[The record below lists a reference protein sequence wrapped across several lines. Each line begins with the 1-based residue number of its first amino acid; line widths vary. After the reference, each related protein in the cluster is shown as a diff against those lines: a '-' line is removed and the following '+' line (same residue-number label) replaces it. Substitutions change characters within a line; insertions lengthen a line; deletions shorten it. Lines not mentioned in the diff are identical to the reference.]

1 LPILTEQLTKYYGR
15 SRGIAG
21 VDLEV
26 RQGEIFGFLGPNGA
40 GKTTTIRL
48 LLGFIRPTSGQASV
62 LGLDVRRDSLAIR
75 ERVGY
80 IPGDVRLYEELTGS
94 AFLDYMA
101 GFRKS
106 RTNNRRRELADRLD
120 INLSVR
126 LKQASR
132 GMKQKVAIVQALMH
146 DPDLLILDEPTSGL
160 DPLVQSDFYGL
171 LKEEQGRGKTVFLSS
186 HILSEVEKVCDR
198 VAIIREGR
206 IEVVEDIHGLKSRR
220 VKVMEVTFTQE
231 CPPAELEVPGVLAVE
246 GSGRHYR
253 VSVRGDVN
261 PLLRAVAA
269 RRVENVIFHDASLED
284 IFMEFYQATRRQ
296 GEGRNDVRTG

>member
-1 LPILTEQLTKYYGR
+1 MPILTEQLTKYYGR